1 MKETNQNIAIL
12 RTEIIRWFLLSF
24 VFKNVFCVWPQFSIA
39 SKQNINIYDQGEEK
53 CLMFFN
59 NREKKKESL
68 ESLKSL
74 FLFNVIHSGNF
85 RIIIG

>member
-59 NREKKKESL
+59 NREKKKRVL
-68 ESLKSL
+68 RKSQEFVL
-74 FLFNVIHSGNF
+74 V
-85 RIIIG
+85 